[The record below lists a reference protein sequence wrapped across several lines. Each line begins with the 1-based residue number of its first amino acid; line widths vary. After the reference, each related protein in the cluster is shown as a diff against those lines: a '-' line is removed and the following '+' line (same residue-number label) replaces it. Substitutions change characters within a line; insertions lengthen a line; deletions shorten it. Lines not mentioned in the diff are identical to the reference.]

1 MTDTIDERLKTSPR
15 PGSELRGSGVYP
27 IDLFVEQEF
36 HTSVKSFPLPIASKI
51 PLWIKILGTI
61 WCIILIVNGI
71 LSFFVNHYI
80 AEDSGNRE
88 AYFEGSNRNLTIGE
102 GLRIRVMLI
111 DLLSVD
117 KVPMIYT
124 DDRGWYKRI
133 YLGLKEDVVDNVDK
147 IKLKDL
153 NGYRFLIITAYAT
166 CVIWIVVGL
175 FDLYKFRTK
184 KGLVSAISYFLQAA
198 ALVLII
204 TAYQMVIRDY
214 LRFGDY
220 YGRLF
225 EGCHCPEFE
234 DNLKESARK
243 YIVYIIFCLVI
254 ALIHFFISLC
264 HSIKLIKN
272 H

>member
-1 MTDTIDERLKTSPR
+1 MTDTIEERLKTSPR
-15 PGSELRGSGVYP
+15 PASESKGSGIYP

-36 HTSVKSFPLPIASKI
+36 RTSIKSLPAPIASKI
-51 PLWIKILGTI
+51 PLWIKILGSI
-61 WCIILIVNGI
+61 WCIILIVNGVF
-71 LSFFVNHYI
+71 SFLVNHYI
-80 AEDSGNRE
+80 AQDSGNRE
-88 AYFEGSNRNLTIGE
+88 AYFEGSNRNMTIGE

-133 YLGLKEDVVDNVDK
+133 YLGLKEDDVDK

-153 NGYRFLIITAYAT
+153 NGYRYLIITAYAT
-166 CVIWIVVGL
+166 CVIWIVIGL

-184 KGLVSAISYFLQAA
+184 KGLVSAISYFLQGA
-198 ALVLII
+198 ALVLQM

-214 LRFGDY
+214 LKFEDY
-220 YGRLF
+220 YGHLF

-243 YIVYIIFCLVI
+243 YIIYTIFCLAI

-264 HSIKLIKN
+264 HTIKLIKN